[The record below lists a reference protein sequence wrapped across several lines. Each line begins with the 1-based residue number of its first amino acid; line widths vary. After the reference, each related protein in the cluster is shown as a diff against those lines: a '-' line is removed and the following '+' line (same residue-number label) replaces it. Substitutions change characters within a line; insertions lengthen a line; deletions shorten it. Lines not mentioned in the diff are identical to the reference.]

1 MDNNIKNLVLELSN
15 AVNESKEYKE
25 YCKYHKELLE
35 NPEIKKIVDDFR
47 ILQTEIE
54 LKRLSENS
62 VSKEEEQRV
71 DKLYDKV
78 SENELCSN
86 FIESEKKLITL
97 VSEIYKMLGENI
109 SIDMD
114 FFKSIN

>member
-1 MDNNIKNLVLELSN
+1 MDSNIKKFVLELSN
-15 AVNESKEYKE
+15 AVNESKEYNE

-35 NPEIKKIVDDFR
+35 NPEIKKIADEFR

-62 VSKEEEQRV
+62 ISKEEEECV
-71 DKLYDKV
+71 DKLYNKV

-86 FIESEKKLITL
+86 FIKSEKNLIIMI
-97 VSEIYKMLGENI
+97 SEIYKMLGENI
-109 SIDMD
+109 SVDMD
-114 FFKSIN
+114 FFNNIN